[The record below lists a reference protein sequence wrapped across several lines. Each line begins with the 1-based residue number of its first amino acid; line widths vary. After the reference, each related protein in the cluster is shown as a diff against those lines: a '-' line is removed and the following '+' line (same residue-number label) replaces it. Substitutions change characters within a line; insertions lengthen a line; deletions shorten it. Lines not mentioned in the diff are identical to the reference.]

1 MTARDRARE
10 SSRSA
15 ARCLAVRPPA
25 LVVIIALVAATSA
38 ARADEFVDVGHPVE
52 VGGGY
57 VLDVDRRGLRVR
69 QGKRRAPLTIAGGR
83 PSPHATVEVTRR
95 GASVTLSFMPTCWDV
110 SETFSPDQL
119 EARLAHATGVALRR
133 RDPDGAL
140 AELTRA
146 HALDP
151 GFAPAASE
159 LARVLIAAGRLDD
172 AAAVLPIADPVARL
186 VGAMTD
192 PTLAPLRDH
201 PSMIAARAAT
211 PGGAALGPTGIGVT
225 AAGDLVVREALGNH
239 GACWSEDALR
249 VLDGQTLRE
258 RARLPL
264 VGAADFHGDGC
275 DARRA
280 HTAAG
285 RRRMRAR
292 QALADQVLIAL
303 GTVPAIGELATV
315 ETDWTRHV
323 RKLRFAAADL
333 GLVIGA
339 DGAARWFRDGT
350 LLAEHGPGT
359 APAADGGLITEPVVA
374 LLPDQRRAILQVNQT
389 TCEWNEASV
398 VVAIPAP

>member
-1 MTARDRARE
+1 MRA
-10 SSRSA
+10 SA
-15 ARCLAVRPPA
+15 LIVVAA
-25 LVVIIALVAATSA
+25 LVTAPAA
-38 ARADEFVDVGHPVE
+38 ARADELIEAGHPVE
-52 VGGGY
+52 VAGGY
-57 VLDVDRRGLRVR
+57 VLDVDGDGLRVR
-69 QGKRRAPLTIAGGR
+69 QGARRAPLTIAGGR
-83 PSPHATVEVTRR
+83 PASHATVEVARH
-95 GASVTLSFMPTCWDV
+95 GAAVTLRFMPTCWDV

-151 GFAPAASE
+151 GFAPAAAD
-159 LARVLIAAGRLDD
+159 LARALIAAGRLDE
-172 AAAVLPIADPVARL
+172 AAAALPIADPVARL
-186 VGAMTD
+186 VAATID

-201 PSMIAARAAT
+201 PSMSAARAAT

-225 AAGDLVVREALGNH
+225 AAGDLVVREALGSH
-239 GACWSEDALR
+239 GACWSVDALR

-258 RARLPL
+258 RARIPL
-264 VGAADFHGDGC
+264 VGQADFDGDGC
-275 DARRA
+275 DARRP

-285 RRRMRAR
+285 RRRIRAR
-292 QALADQVLIAL
+292 QALADQVLTAL
-303 GTVPAIGELATV
+303 GTVPAAGELATG

-339 DGAARWFRDGT
+339 DGAARWFRHGV

-359 APAADGGLITEPVVA
+359 APAAGDGLITEPRAV
-374 LLPDQRRAILQVNQT
+374 LLPDQRRAILEVNT
-389 TCEWNEASV
+389 TSCEWNEESL